1 MKIIN
6 LQTRETRGLTG
17 TSPAAGP
24 LAVALGCFD
33 GVHIGHADIL
43 RHLVDAAAVRG
54 MKSAVWTFDDPLV
67 GTLSR
72 AKSAPN
78 ITTLHEKLDR
88 IAALGVDYAVLADFA
103 EVKSLPPDVFV
114 RDVLVGQLGCAF
126 AVCGFNF
133 RFGAGAAGDSD
144 TLLNLM
150 RDCGGEG
157 IVIPPVMLGTHIV
170 SSTLVRRCLQ
180 DGDMEMAARL
190 LGRPFSIDFPV
201 VRGHQLGRKIGIPTI
216 NQDFPEHHV
225 IPHTGIYAC
234 LCDVDGSAYLGVA
247 NVGCRPTVSGGDLKI
262 NCETH
267 IIQYSG
273 FLYDRSIRVSFYQKL
288 RDEKKFSSVEQL
300 RLAIGEDIR
309 RAQEYFSRK

>member
-6 LQTRETRGLTG
+6 LHLR
-17 TSPAAGP
+17 AAAAADSLPPGS

-33 GVHIGHADIL
+33 GVHVGHADIL
-43 RHLVDAAAVRG
+43 RHLVEAAAARG
-54 MKSAVWTFDDPLV
+54 IQSAVWTFDDPLV
-67 GTLSR
+67 GAVSR
-72 AKSAPN
+72 AKNAPN
-78 ITTLHEKLDR
+78 ITTLQEKLDR
-88 IAALGVDYAVLADFA
+88 IAELGVDYAVLAEFS
-103 EVKSLPPDVFV
+103 EVKSLSPDVFV
-114 RDVLVGQLGCAF
+114 REILVRQLGCVF

-144 TLLNLM
+144 ALLRLM
-150 RDCGGEG
+150 RECGGDGE
-157 IVIPPVMLGTHIV
+157 VVPPVMLGTHVV
-170 SSTLVRRCLQ
+170 SSTLVRRCVQ

-201 VRGHQLGRKIGIPTI
+201 VHGHQLGRKIGIPTI
-216 NQDFPEHHV
+216 NQDFPPNHV

-273 FLYDRSIRVSFYQKL
+273 FLYDRSIRVSFYRKL

-300 RLAIGEDIR
+300 RLAIREDIR
-309 RAQEYFSRK
+309 HAQEYFSRK